1 MPHHK
6 SCKKRLKQSQARR
19 LDNRQNKASMRSSV
33 KVFKAMCASEET
45 PTADQL
51 QGMYSILD
59 VHARKGIMPR
69 TRAAR
74 LKSRLAALVA
84 K

>member
-6 SCKKRLKQSQARR
+6 SCKKRLKQSQSRR
-19 LDNRQNKASMRSSV
+19 LDNRQNKASMRSSF
-33 KVFKAMCASEET
+33 KVFRALCASEET
-45 PTADQL
+45 PSAEQL

-59 VHARKGIMPR
+59 IQARKGIMPR
-69 TRAAR
+69 KRAAR
-74 LKSRLAALVA
+74 LKSRIAALVA